1 MHKNHAAATALIVGG
16 IGGRTAFLPDKYYE
30 KIDPEFRGKPRDSVM
45 FKMIVVEEGGE
56 FPHVFGVSPVAMDV
70 ARYRAMLV
78 ATAGDWK
85 WTDTL
90 MKRVNGGDGSSGFEL
105 ERRKKT
111 PKPKVAPTIEAASM
125 SPPSTPPSPSPR
137 SLDPCLCGGCNL
149 SEPQEMRKVQ
159 EAGVL
164 LGNLQGKIGG
174 GIKSNASQLD
184 NVGPRSFAIPAA

>member
-1 MHKNHAAATALIVGG
+1 M
-16 IGGRTAFLPDKYYE
+16 
-30 KIDPEFRGKPRDSVM
+30 
-45 FKMIVVEEGGE
+45 
-56 FPHVFGVSPVAMDV
+56 AMDV

-90 MKRVNGGDGSSGFEL
+90 MKRVNGGDGSSGFEVSFFDPKSGGREWELKLTTRHHQL

-149 SEPQEMRKVQ
+149 SGSSAGHFLRFLERLTRYTVHLISRTTRDAEGARSRRTARKPVRAPLLSTPEPLR
-159 EAGVL
+159 
-164 LGNLQGKIGG
+164 
-174 GIKSNASQLD
+174 
-184 NVGPRSFAIPAA
+184 